1 MLRSA
6 AMPTRV
12 EPVAAEPAVLPDLH
26 QSGGGEHAEVLR
38 DGGPGHRELRR
49 QLGHGALSPA
59 QQLEQPST
67 VGLGQH
73 SQQVRRRWLGVGV
86 AFCVSLTG

>member
-6 AMPTRV
+6 AMPSRI

-26 QSGGGEHAEVLR
+26 QAGGGQHAEVLR

-49 QLGHGALSPA
+49 QLGHRALAPA
-59 QQLEQPST
+59 QQLEQPAP

-73 SQQVRRRWLGVGV
+73 GQQVGRCVLV
-86 AFCVSLTG
+86 CVSVTG